1 MVEKKKLDFGV
12 TKRQGGYRGV
22 EKTFF
27 SGYAMK
33 TIRTTVVPKRQYM
46 SQVTFSCFLKHN
58 RPGMKRDSTNTCILP
73 YHKKEKKQSVLSF
86 DHAIF

>member
-27 SGYAMK
+27 PVTQWKQYEQLLFQKDSICLK
-33 TIRTTVVPKRQYM
+33 LLSVV
-46 SQVTFSCFLKHN
+46 F
-58 RPGMKRDSTNTCILP
+58 
-73 YHKKEKKQSVLSF
+73 
-86 DHAIF
+86 